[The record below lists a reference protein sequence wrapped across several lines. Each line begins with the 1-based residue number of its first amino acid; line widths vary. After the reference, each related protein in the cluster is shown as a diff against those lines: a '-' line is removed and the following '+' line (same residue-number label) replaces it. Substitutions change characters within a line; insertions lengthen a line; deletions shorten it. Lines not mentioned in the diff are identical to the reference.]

1 MTGQVPDIVVG
12 RLPLYLRALTHM
24 ESESRQITSSKEL
37 AAILGTSA
45 AQIRKDLSHFGEFG
59 KQGTGYHISYLINQL
74 RQILHAN
81 QVWRVVLVGAGD
93 LGHALLH
100 NQGIARRGFR
110 IVAAFDND
118 TDKIG
123 TRVGNVIIQNSQ
135 RMKSE
140 IVQQNIQVA
149 IVAVPPPAA
158 QQVAE
163 VLVESGIKAIL
174 NYSPIAL
181 ATPKAVLVQYIDPVA
196 HLQHMTYYLP
206 DSSSGQE

>member
-1 MTGQVPDIVVG
+1 MTNQVPDIVVS

-24 ESESRQITSSKEL
+24 ESASKKITSSKEL
-37 AAILGTSA
+37 ATILGTSA

-59 KQGTGYHISYLINQL
+59 KQGTGYHIPYLINQL
-74 RQILHAN
+74 RQILHAD
-81 QVWRVVLVGAGD
+81 QVWQIVLVGAGD

-118 TDKIG
+118 TNKIG

-140 IVQQNIQVA
+140 ILQQNIKLA

-158 QQVAE
+158 QQVTG
-163 VLVESGIKAIL
+163 VLVESGVKAIL

-181 ATPKAVLVQYIDPVA
+181 ATPKDVLVQHIDPVA
-196 HLQHMTYYLP
+196 HLQHMTFYLTRSP
-206 DSSSGQE
+206 SEKE